1 MSKKSDIQSY
11 LLDQRRGDTVCV
23 KWLRSDLSDCADIR
37 ASRSTIR
44 AALNEM
50 RIQGQAQRWG
60 GGRSVRWHIN
70 TKPVQ

>member
-1 MSKKSDIQSY
+1 MSKKSDIQAY
-11 LLDQRRGDTVCV
+11 LLDQRRGETVAV
-23 KWLRSDLSDCADIR
+23 KWLKYDLWDKADIL

-50 RIQGQAQRWG
+50 RVQGQVQRWG

-70 TKPVQ
+70 TRPVQ

>member
-1 MSKKSDIQSY
+1 MSKKADIQAY
-11 LLDQRRGDTVCV
+11 LLDRRRGDTVCV
-23 KWLRSDLSDCADIR
+23 KWLRYDLNDCADIR

-50 RIQGQAQRWG
+50 RVSGLVQRWG

-70 TKPVQ
+70 QGRVL